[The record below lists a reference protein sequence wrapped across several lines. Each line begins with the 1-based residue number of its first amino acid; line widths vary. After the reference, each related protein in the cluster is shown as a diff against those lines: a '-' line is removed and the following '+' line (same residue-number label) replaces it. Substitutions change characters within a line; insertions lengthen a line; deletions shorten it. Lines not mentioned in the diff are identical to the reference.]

1 MAYIKIYKQHLYY
14 NFNEI
19 VKKVG
24 SIEKIALVLKDN
36 AYGHGL
42 TIIATLASEYG
53 IKHAIVKNLDEAI
66 EVESFFDTILILGDK
81 IIRHK
86 KFYFAINSLDS
97 ILSAEEGAKVELKI
111 DTGMH
116 RNGIAVRDFREAI
129 KLIQLKELQLVGVM
143 THYKSADVLSSEYF
157 WQSKQFEIIKNNIKE
172 LKLPNVRIHSHNSAA
187 LLRTNTINEDLYR
200 IGIAAYGYNELPN
213 SFEGISLK
221 PVLSLH
227 ATRVSTRK
235 IKKGECIGYG
245 GSYIASKSM
254 MVSTYN
260 LGYGDGWFRGDSN
273 SPYVT
278 SEDLCILGRVS
289 MDFMTFASEKE
300 ELCIMNDC
308 LAAAKQYH
316 TISYEMTTSLNS
328 KLRKVVIED

>member
-19 VKKVG
+19 IKKVG

-42 TIIATLASEYG
+42 TIISTLASEYG

-81 IIRHK
+81 IIKHE
-86 KFYFAINSLDS
+86 KFHFTINSLES
-97 ILSAEEGAKVELKI
+97 ILNAEKGAKVELKI

-116 RNGIAVRDFREAI
+116 RNGIAVREFREAI
-129 KLIQLKELQLVGVM
+129 KLIQLKELQLVGVL
-143 THYKSADVLSSEYF
+143 THYKSADILSSEYF

-172 LKLPNVRIHSHNSAA
+172 LGLSNVRIHSHNSAA
-187 LLRTNTINEDLYR
+187 SLRTNTINEDLYR

-227 ATRVSTRK
+227 ATRISTRK
-235 IKKGECIGYG
+235 LKKGECIGYG
-245 GSYIASKSM
+245 GSYIASKCM
-254 MVSTYN
+254 TVSTYD
-260 LGYGDGWFRGDSN
+260 LGYGDGWFRGDS
-273 SPYVT
+273 SCPYIT
-278 SEDLCILGRVS
+278 SGGLSILGRVS
-289 MDFMTFASEKE
+289 MDFMTFASEE
-300 ELCIMNDC
+300 EEICIMNDC
-308 LAAAKQYH
+308 LDAAKQYR
-316 TISYEMTTSLNS
+316 TISYEMTTGLNS
-328 KLRKVVIED
+328 RLRRVVIEE